1 MFKQTASLKKTG
13 GALAVAAGVLGILA
27 TQLMFVLE
35 GMDSTRESQDFA
47 TLVVFELGTVVLSFL
62 TAASGAVSMSTR
74 SRIPGALLIIAA
86 IIAAFL
92 GGPLVAFFMAVA
104 LAGGVM
110 VLIGDNRLELNTAQG
125 QTPAPSRTS

>member
-35 GMDSTRESQDFA
+35 GMDSMRESQDFA

>member
-13 GALAVAAGVLGILA
+13 GTLAVAAGVLGILA

-35 GMDSTRESQDFA
+35 GMDSTREPQDFA

-62 TAASGAVSMSTR
+62 TAASGAVSMSAR
-74 SRIPGALLIIAA
+74 SRMPGALLIIAA

-92 GGPLVAFFMAVA
+92 GGPLVALFMAVA

-110 VLIGDNRLELNTAQG
+110 VLIGDNRVELNTAQG